1 MQYDTPIG
9 EHGYRF
15 SGGEKQRL
23 YLTRTLLRKPAI
35 IIIIIMDEATG
46 ALDTITERQL
56 SSALI
61 DSMQHATTI
70 TIAHRLSTVRHADQL
85 VVMHRGKIVERGS
98 HEELAAKNGY
108 YTELLKSDGERGV
121 SKLAN

>member
-23 YLTRTLLRKPAI
+23 YLTRTLLRKPA
-35 IIIIIMDEATG
+35 IIIIMDEATG

-70 TIAHRLSTVRHADQL
+70 TIAHRLSTVRHADQI

-98 HEELAAKNGY
+98 HEELAAKNGTIQNY
-108 YTELLKSDGERGV
+108 
-121 SKLAN
+121 